1 MLRTIRRQFI
11 TKHLIQNKEFLLK
24 ELLDMSFPK
33 QRFQSAPQLLNKT
46 ALQTEPQAS
55 QKYQWGHKELISTEF
70 SSDTEDYLR
79 DPPIDSIKP
88 RNRANESKETLHLDE
103 EIDSATFAKISSE
116 ALTRLKQR
124 QITYTPP
131 NDNRIPYS
139 INIWDHGGQ
148 NEFIITN
155 QLFLNIE
162 AFILI
167 MMDIS
172 LDLDIPLEQNSNAK
186 EKYGIPKTP
195 AQILCYWLNALHVL
209 AIEKRREPNIAVVLT
224 HKDLIEADDAKK
236 YIDSYIEDLFQCI
249 EGKPYAHHIKEE
261 NVFVVDNR
269 EGTDDELQYVRN
281 KLFTQMTQQDS
292 WGKERPTRWLK
303 LEADI
308 LDKAKEIGQSYL
320 HISIV
325 KNLASA
331 LAMSKH
337 ELESFLRFHHD
348 LGDLIYYPDKNL
360 SDIVVT
366 NPQWLL
372 DMFKC
377 LITPHEFLQE
387 REMEP
392 KILKELECAIV
403 SEESLKVVWKG
414 NDVEFLK
421 DVMIK
426 FNLMLPLGSEEMAK
440 QYLIPCMLPSQEVRV
455 DGPDPFPDMELIY
468 DNTLVPVHSDTM
480 PVGAIHKLLSLCS
493 KTTGW
498 TVCADDH
505 LSYTQALIEIH
516 HGVRM
521 ELKLRKNNSIDVSIW
536 SSRKKLD
543 DGYISINAAR
553 DLLVRTHRTVDKC
566 TKVSGL
572 IQKGDFKMLCP
583 HWSPGEEYICL
594 VTVSEKEEVPQGM
607 PVFFSK
613 TKQCTMHEK
622 ELESGHFPWTKEDF
636 GEKGKQKNH
645 CLMFY
650 RDSLSI
656 INFENNK

>member
-1 MLRTIRRQFI
+1 MPGCIELCFTTDRNG
-11 TKHLIQNKEFLLK
+11 HLI
-24 ELLDMSFPK
+24 
-33 QRFQSAPQLLNKT
+33 R
-46 ALQTEPQAS
+46 
-55 QKYQWGHKELISTEF
+55 
-70 SSDTEDYLR
+70 
-79 DPPIDSIKP
+79 
-88 RNRANESKETLHLDE
+88 
-103 EIDSATFAKISSE
+103 
-116 ALTRLKQR
+116 
-124 QITYTPP
+124 
-131 NDNRIPYS
+131 
-139 INIWDHGGQ
+139 
-148 NEFIITN
+148 
-155 QLFLNIE
+155 
-162 AFILI
+162 
-167 MMDIS
+167 
-172 LDLDIPLEQNSNAK
+172 
-186 EKYGIPKTP
+186 
-195 AQILCYWLNALHVL
+195 
-209 AIEKRREPNIAVVLT
+209 
-224 HKDLIEADDAKK
+224 
-236 YIDSYIEDLFQCI
+236 
-249 EGKPYAHHIKEE
+249 
-261 NVFVVDNR
+261 
-269 EGTDDELQYVRN
+269 
-281 KLFTQMTQQDS
+281 
-292 WGKERPTRWLK
+292 
-303 LEADI
+303 
-308 LDKAKEIGQSYL
+308 
-320 HISIV
+320 
-325 KNLASA
+325 
-331 LAMSKH
+331 
-337 ELESFLRFHHD
+337 
-348 LGDLIYYPDKNL
+348 L

-426 FNLMLPLGSEEMAK
+426 FNLMLPLGSEKMAK

-468 DNTLVPVHSDTM
+468 DNILVPVHSDTM

-493 KTTGW
+493 KTPRW

-516 HGVRM
+516 DRVRM

-536 SSRKKLD
+536 SSREKLD
-543 DGYISINAAR
+543 DGYISINDAR

-594 VTVSEKEEVPQGM
+594 VTLSEKEEVAQGM

-636 GEKGKQKNH
+636 GEKSKQNNH